1 MKIGID
7 IRSTLKNKTGIGRYT
22 LNLVN
27 ALAQVDAENNYYLY
41 SRKRILDFKR
51 HLPELPGA
59 NFSHRVDYFKR
70 GPGAV
75 LPDMD
80 VFHTSSYDLQRPGRA
95 RYVVTVHDVII
106 KAYPHGHS
114 EKTIKEI
121 DERLRRVL
129 GEADVLVADSH
140 NTKADLMRFYGAG
153 NARIQVIYPGVN
165 FTKSEMRPPQSLAG
179 SPPAEN
185 PPNHSLRSGTGQ
197 AKSEKYILFVGTLEP
212 RKNVEGLIRA
222 FDWLKKEHSIKE
234 KLYIAGMKGWMFDKI
249 FKAYEESGF
258 KKDIVF
264 KGYVNEE
271 ELSRLYQE
279 ASVFVYPSFYEGFGF
294 PIIEAFSYGVPVVTS
309 KTSSCGEIAGDSAL
323 LVDPSDYKEIS
334 EAILKIINDHDI
346 RKRLTEKGIN
356 RAKGFSWDRTA
367 REFAGLFTT

>member
-27 ALAQVDAENNYYLY
+27 VLAQVDAENNYYLY

-51 HLPELPGA
+51 YLPELPGA

-95 RYVVTVHDVII
+95 RYIVTVHDVII
-106 KAYPHGHS
+106 KAYPYGHN

-121 DERLRRVL
+121 DEKLRRVL

-140 NTKADLMRFYGAG
+140 NTKADLMRFYGAED
-153 NARIQVIYPGVN
+153 ARIQVIYPGVN
-165 FTKSEMRPPQSLAG
+165 FTKSEIRNPKY
-179 SPPAEN
+179 EN
-185 PPNHSLRSGTGQ
+185 
-197 AKSEKYILFVGTLEP
+197 YILFVGTLEP

-222 FDWLKKEHSIKE
+222 FDWLKKEHSIKHR
-234 KLYIAGMKGWMFDKI
+234 LYIAGMKGWMFDSI

-264 KGYVNEE
+264 KGYVNEK

-294 PIIEAFSYGVPVVTS
+294 PIIEAFSYGVPVITS

-334 EAILKIINDHDI
+334 KAILKIINDHDL
-346 RKRLTEKGIN
+346 RKQLTEKGIN

-367 REFAGLFTT
+367 REFVRIFTSA